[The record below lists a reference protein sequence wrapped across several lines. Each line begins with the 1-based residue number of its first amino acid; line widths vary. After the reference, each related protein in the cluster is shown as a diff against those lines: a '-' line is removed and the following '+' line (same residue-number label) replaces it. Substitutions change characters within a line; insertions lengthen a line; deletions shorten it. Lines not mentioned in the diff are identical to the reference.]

1 MYFLAISFLI
11 HVAFISPISGDP
23 IKVYCDNS
31 FCGKGPSGSLTEFSI
46 DVSPI
51 DDCLTCKLKDNVDYN
66 NFTDFYPTKY
76 CTGVSNKC
84 NNGTEILIEGLLE
97 QLKAISEF
105 LYSCPTGCL
114 EILQRNNLT
123 TSGYYTI
130 RAPNDSFM
138 SVYCDMEGSNCN
150 GQGGWM
156 RVGYLNMS
164 EPCATCPPGLTLR
177 QFNDIDHGLCGRPMS
192 SSITYSTHGLH
203 YCKVCG
209 QIKGYQYNSP
219 DGFPPL
225 HSGFSKTAN
234 IEDCNTYVDG
244 VTITYGSSPCKHI
257 WTYACGL
264 SERLEGQVL
273 YWCPCNNGSYGTTVP
288 GFVGNDYYCES
299 GLPAG
304 QHWQSVL
311 YSNDTLWDG
320 QQCNGNE
327 GPCCTNPRMPWFIK
341 ALNETTTEDIELR
354 MCSSEV
360 PSNEDTPLEVIE
372 LYVQ

>member
-1 MYFLAISFLI
+1 M
-11 HVAFISPISGDP
+11 
-23 IKVYCDNS
+23 
-31 FCGKGPSGSLTEFSI
+31 T
-46 DVSPI
+46 
-51 DDCLTCKLKDNVDYN
+51 
-66 NFTDFYPTKY
+66 
-76 CTGVSNKC
+76 
-84 NNGTEILIEGLLE
+84 
-97 QLKAISEF
+97 
-105 LYSCPTGCL
+105 
-114 EILQRNNLT
+114 
-123 TSGYYTI
+123 
-130 RAPNDSFM
+130 
-138 SVYCDMEGSNCN
+138 
-150 GQGGWM
+150 
-156 RVGYLNMS
+156 
-164 EPCATCPPGLTLR
+164 
-177 QFNDIDHGLCGRPMS
+177 IDHGLCGRPMS

-203 YCKVCG
+203 YYKVCG

-244 VTITYGSSPCKHI
+244 VTITYGSSPRKHI
-257 WTYACGL
+257 WTYAGGL

-341 ALNETTTEDIELR
+341 ALNETTTKDIELR